1 MNQLRLFLI
10 ENVHIIHN
18 VGNRLGAHPINT
30 TCFHCHQN
38 IVTTTTTSTST
49 KQCLIGLLLAA
60 VGCVQICYQCVYQN
74 YNNYWFLNLMKYIF
88 VFVISYF
95 YILVYGVVRVFHAAL
110 TNGMRYAITVQTVRW
125 WSEKTIKIA
134 EVTP

>member
-1 MNQLRLFLI
+1 MNRITLFSI

-38 IVTTTTTSTST
+38 IVTATTTSTST

-60 VGCVQICYQCVYQN
+60 VGYVRICYQC
-74 YNNYWFLNLMKYIF
+74 FLI
-88 VFVISYF
+88 
-95 YILVYGVVRVFHAAL
+95 
-110 TNGMRYAITVQTVRW
+110 
-125 WSEKTIKIA
+125 ETIKFSKMNFCICNI
-134 EVTP
+134 

>member
-1 MNQLRLFLI
+1 MSLINLQVHSDTYMNRLKLFLI

-18 VGNRLGAHPINT
+18 VGNRLGAHPIST

-60 VGCVQICYQCVYQN
+60 VGYVKIIYQC
-74 YNNYWFLNLMKYIF
+74 FLI
-88 VFVISYF
+88 
-95 YILVYGVVRVFHAAL
+95 
-110 TNGMRYAITVQTVRW
+110 
-125 WSEKTIKIA
+125 ETIKFSEMNFCICNI
-134 EVTP
+134 

>member
-1 MNQLRLFLI
+1 MKMNVINLQVHSDMYMNRLRLFLI

-18 VGNRLGAHPINT
+18 VGNRLGAHPIST

-60 VGCVQICYQCVYQN
+60 VGYVKIVYQCFLIKTTTIYQ
-74 YNNYWFLNLMKYIF
+74 F
-88 VFVISYF
+88 
-95 YILVYGVVRVFHAAL
+95 
-110 TNGMRYAITVQTVRW
+110 
-125 WSEKTIKIA
+125 SEMNCCICNI
-134 EVTP
+134 